1 MRGARLLAVPA
12 SGDTARLWL
21 LPQRAAWW
29 PDGETLFVADVHLGK
44 AAAFR
49 AAGLAVPG
57 GTTADNLQRLSALVE
72 ALGARRLVVLGDWLH
87 ARASLTPAVQQAVVA
102 WRARHAALA
111 CVLVRGN
118 HDDHAG
124 DPPASWGF
132 TVVSEPWPLGPWQCR
147 HTPPDGLDAAADP
160 GPNPRAQRPV
170 LCGHRHPVCVVQGP
184 GRDQLRLPCFAL
196 DGPVLC
202 LPAFGAW
209 TGGHPVPAA
218 PGVQRWAIA
227 DDTLWPLEAPVAP
240 WRALE
245 P

>member
-1 MRGARLLAVPA
+1 MRTAPIPGARPLAVPA
-12 SGDTARLWL
+12 SGEAARLWL

-29 PDGETLFVADVHLGK
+29 PHSETLFVADVHLGK

-57 GTTADNLQRLSALVE
+57 GTTADNLQRISALVE

-87 ARASLTPAVQQAVVA
+87 ARTSLTPAVLQAVAA
-102 WRARHAALA
+102 WRTRHKALA
-111 CVLVRGN
+111 CVPVRGN

-132 TVVSEPWPLGPWQCR
+132 TVVPQPWPLGPWQCC
-147 HTPPDGLDAAADP
+147 HKPPDALAGDVDAGAGL
-160 GPNPRAQRPV
+160 V
-170 LCGHRHPVCVVQGP
+170 LCGHRHPVCVVRGP
-184 GRDQLRLPCFAL
+184 GRDRLRLPCFVL

-202 LPAFGAW
+202 LPVFGAW
-209 TGGHPVPAA
+209 TGGHPVPAT

-227 DDTLWPLEAPVAP
+227 DDMLWPLDAPVAP
-240 WRALE
+240 WRA
-245 P
+245 PAP

>member
-1 MRGARLLAVPA
+1 MA
-12 SGDTARLWL
+12 
-21 LPQRAAWW
+21 
-29 PDGETLFVADVHLGK
+29 GE
-44 AAAFR
+44 
-49 AAGLAVPG
+49 
-57 GTTADNLQRLSALVE
+57 QALVE
-72 ALGARRLVVLGDWLH
+72 VRPEGLYCPAGDFHIDPWRPVARAVITHAHADHARRGHGAYLAHAAAAGVL
-87 ARASLTPAVQQAVVA
+87 
-102 WRARHAALA
+102 RARHAALA

-184 GRDQLRLPCFAL
+184 GRDRLRLPCFAL

-227 DDTLWPLEAPVAP
+227 DDTLWPLEGPVAP